1 MKHHRFIPPLL
12 SCLFVLF
19 PLAVQAQQL
28 TGYEYWFDGDIGNSV
43 FKSLSGYEAEI
54 NTNIPTQH
62 LSDGLHTLSLHV
74 KQSDGKYSA
83 VTSSVFFKH
92 NASEGNK
99 MEYWFDDKYDNPTT
113 IDLPSSAT
121 EELTEFSLNLQDNT
135 EFPVGLH
142 KLHMRVSTEGKS
154 LGAIYTSNVLKIT
167 SGEADIVEYWVDG
180 DFANRKTVSGHLS
193 ASGGHDYVFVD
204 PFDLQ
209 GIPAGLHRIYYRA
222 TSANGLT
229 NSAVNMAT
237 VIVRAGTT
245 SYLEY
250 WIDDDRT
257 NIKTLT
263 GKESSD
269 HDGYIFINDLNL
281 DNVSPGHHRLYC
293 RAVSSSGKTASAV
306 TMTPIIVKSR
316 YNVAPEDVKMSSF
329 SIAVD
334 NEEPIIVKTK
344 ESSDELILNPYTL
357 DVRDLAV
364 GNHTLKA
371 HFWNSVNAGVAFEQ
385 TFKVNAVETP
395 KIELIATEKDGF
407 VTLSF
412 NSIPNDV
419 SWGIF
424 RTDANGAK
432 AKVAG
437 KSQSIYPSNATVL
450 DHPPVGSYTY
460 MVRGVYT
467 DADGTKH
474 AVNSNE
480 VTMTVTESPDVAFG
494 KISGSIRK
502 GIDNSPLWGIKWD
515 VTFSDGFETQSDEY
529 GNYYRDNIPVGTEL
543 EINIKTQDYYCE
555 KQSITVMEGENMLYH
570 TALFNEEEY
579 RSHFTHDL
587 QFDSN
592 VEFAPRLN
600 MKFKVKNITRYSWEG
615 KLRIVTA
622 RKDYVDNPP
631 KNPFESTDAQVLA
644 GSVASFVVNDYYQ
657 YDYSVRIYLSP
668 GESKE
673 VVIRHNVPI
682 TTPPTGKDEL
692 YYFYV
697 ESVDEYGSKLIATN
711 DDYNIKENPLVQL
724 VDNGDYSSGEE
735 DLEMCVNIIMA
746 LCSTLPELDGKLGD
760 MSKCMDEMQETLGYA
775 LDYDDLAGKIERSGS
790 YSYIRDAIPEWKFY
804 NILYNEDR
812 RFLGMVNAVRD
823 EISDAVRL
831 SKDALKYTKKVKA
844 CLDAVKSYNQW
855 QDMTD
860 LERAGAVADKI
871 LDLSEDAFPFAK
883 ILKTY
888 LDVTK
893 NTIHNIIGLG
903 KKWDDN
909 HAYMTFR
916 DDEIVFDII
925 VKKKGWISKT
935 FDAEAVKERILSV
948 EVTAIG
954 ETYTADEA
962 NCISTYTPIVQDG
975 KIRLKRVSAIGPQPE
990 KGAVIPI
997 KDMWMKIWW
1006 SNGRVSYVPIRN
1018 SSEMTGNG
1026 VKYERNHY
1034 TITFQSKSKKEEYM
1048 ADIINLDD

>member
-1 MKHHRFIPPLL
+1 MSRKTIISIFASLL
-12 SCLFVLF
+12 CLLPFLT
-19 PLAVQAQQL
+19 QAQSL
-28 TGYEYWFDGDIGNSV
+28 TQYEYWFDDDFGGRVIESMSGTDEAV
-43 FKSLSGYEAEI
+43 RLSIQTDQLDNGVHKFSFRA
-54 NTNIPTQH
+54 
-62 LSDGLHTLSLHV
+62 
-74 KQSDGKYSA
+74 KQSDGYYSA
-83 VTSSVFFKH
+83 ITSSLFLKRV
-92 NASEGNK
+92 AAQSSK
-99 MEYWFDDKYDNPTT
+99 MEYWFDDKFELKESVDISNTEDEQEFNL
-113 IDLPSSAT
+113 DLR
-121 EELTEFSLNLQDNT
+121 DNT
-135 EFPVGLH
+135 KFPWGFH
-142 KLHMRVSTEGKS
+142 KLNMRITLEGGGES
-154 LGAIYTSNVLKIT
+154 AVYSSPVLK
-167 SGEADIVEYWVDG
+167 
-180 DFANRKTVSGHLS
+180 LS
-193 ASGGHDYVFVD
+193 AGT
-204 PFDLQ
+204 
-209 GIPAGLHRIYYRA
+209 A
-222 TSANGLT
+222 TS
-229 NSAVNMAT
+229 
-237 VIVRAGTT
+237 
-245 SYLEY
+245 LEY
-250 WIDDDRT
+250 WIDDDIAHSHT
-257 NIKTLT
+257 IEGHLASD
-263 GKESSD
+263 GKD
-269 HDGYIFINDLNL
+269 YIFVNDLDL
-281 DNVSPGHHRLYC
+281 GDISPGHHRLYC
-293 RAVSSSGKTASAV
+293 RAKSSSGKTVSAV

-316 YNVAPEDVKMSSF
+316 YNVDPKDVKMSSF
-329 SIAVD
+329 SISVD
-334 NEEPIIVKTK
+334 DEEPILVKTQD
-344 ESSDELILNPYTL
+344 SSDELILNPYTL
-357 DVRDLAV
+357 DVRDLSV

-371 HFWNSVNAGVAFEQ
+371 HFWNSVNAGVALEQ

-395 KIELIATEKDGF
+395 KIELTAKENNGF

-419 SWGIF
+419 SWGVI

-474 AVNSNE
+474 SVNSNE
-480 VTMTVTESPDVAFG
+480 VPMTVTASPDVAFG
-494 KISGSIRK
+494 KISGYIHK
-502 GIDNSPLWGIKWD
+502 GYDNSPLWGIKWD
-515 VTFSDGFETQSDEY
+515 VTFSDGFETQSDEFGFY
-529 GNYYRDNIPVGTEL
+529 RRDNIPVSTVL
-543 EINIKTQDYYCE
+543 EINIKTQDFYCE
-555 KQSITVMEGENMLYH
+555 KQTITVMEGENMLYH

-579 RSHFTHDL
+579 RSRFTHDL

-592 VEFAPRLN
+592 VEFAPRLK
-600 MKFKVKNITRYSWEG
+600 MKFKVKNITRATWEG

-644 GSVASFVVNDYYQ
+644 GSVAPFVVNDYYQ
-657 YDYSVRIYLSP
+657 YDYSDRIYISP

-682 TTPPTGKDEL
+682 TSPPTGKDEL

-697 ESVDEYGSKLIATN
+697 ESVDEYGTKLIATN

-746 LCSTLPELDGKLGD
+746 LCSTVKEFDGKLGD

-831 SKDALKYTKKVKA
+831 SKDALKYTKMVKS
-844 CLDAVKSYNQW
+844 CIDAVKSYNQW

-871 LDLSEDAFPFAK
+871 LDMSEKTFPFAK

-893 NTIHNIIGLG
+893 TTIRNINDLG
-903 KKWDDN
+903 NKWDDN

-916 DDEIVFDII
+916 DDEIVFDVV
-925 VKKKGWISKT
+925 VKKKGWISGT

-954 ETYTADEA
+954 ETYTAGEV

-990 KGAVIPI
+990 NGGVIPI

-1018 SSEMTGNG
+1018 SSNMKGNG